1 MDGKSKVVFAEN
13 RNVADGANTIVGAI
27 RSFLND
33 HTVPYEKVAG
43 LGSDGAAVMTGVR
56 NGVGVQLKQVYPLL
70 VHVHCLAH
78 RLTFV
83 VSQAAGE
90 IPQLKAY
97 QLDINNIYQHYRY
110 SAVRY
115 NKLREIQQVVD
126 ETPVTLKQPSSVR
139 WLSLDHAVDAIN
151 KSGHHW

>member
-1 MDGKSKVVFAEN
+1 MFAEN
-13 RNVADGANTIVGAI
+13 RNVGDGANAIVVAI

-43 LGSDGAAVMTGVR
+43 LGSDAAAVMTGVR
-56 NGVGVQLKQVYPLL
+56 NGVGVQLKQEYPLL
-70 VHVHCLAH
+70 VHVYCMAH
-78 RLTFV
+78 RLAHA

-97 QLDINNIYQHYRY
+97 QLDINNIYQHYQY

-115 NKLREIQQVVD
+115 NKLCEIQ
-126 ETPVTLKQPSSVR
+126 
-139 WLSLDHAVDAIN
+139 
-151 KSGHHW
+151 